1 MKTIG
6 VLGGIGPQATMD
18 FEARVHRVSH
28 ALIPQKLN
36 LGYPPMVVAYHRSP
50 PFVMKDDMTPRMPVE
65 PAPSLLEAAW
75 MLGAVSDFLVI
86 TANAPHLFQEQ
97 IEAAAGR
104 KVLSM
109 VKLALDEIQAKGWK
123 KVGVL
128 GFGDPTV
135 YSGPLTALGIAHEV
149 LAGDI
154 RDRLDNEIIAVWEGR
169 DNKESCAVAQYST
182 DALRRRGAD
191 GVVLGCTEV
200 PLLLERRADATDL
213 INPIQLLAEAAVRE
227 AIGQPIASK

>member
-18 FEARVHRVSH
+18 FEARVHRVSQ
-28 ALIPQKLN
+28 ALVPQKFN
-36 LGYPPMVVAYHRSP
+36 LGYPPMVVAYHRRP
-50 PFVMKDDMTPRMPVE
+50 PFVVNEDMSPRLPLE
-65 PAPSLLEAAW
+65 PDPGFLEAAW
-75 MLGAVSDFLVI
+75 MLGAVSDFLVVV
-86 TANAPHLFQEQ
+86 ANAPHLFQEQ

-109 VKLALDEIQAKGWK
+109 VRLALDEVTERGWK

-128 GFGDPTV
+128 GFGDPAV
-135 YSGPLTALGIAHEV
+135 YTGPLTTMGIAHEV

-154 RDRLDNEIIAVWEGR
+154 RDRLDKEIIAVWEGR

-191 GVVLGCTEV
+191 GVLLGCTEI

-227 AIGQPIASK
+227 AMA